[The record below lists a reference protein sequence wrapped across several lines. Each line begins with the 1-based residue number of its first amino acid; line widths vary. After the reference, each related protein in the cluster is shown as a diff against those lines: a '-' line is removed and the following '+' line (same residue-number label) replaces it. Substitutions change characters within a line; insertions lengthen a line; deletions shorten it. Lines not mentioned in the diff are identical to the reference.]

1 MLNHVRPRQTSWEYK
16 PEEDAFV
23 ITALTKLYKG
33 DQVFDSYGRK
43 DNRRLFFCY
52 GFVEDDNQ
60 DGNGC
65 SPNTVPV
72 AVLPRHMTSL
82 DGLRDPHSCVRSST
96 RFSPLDAEE
105 DCGFFYNRLVLNVM
119 ETEEAQEE
127 KAGAV
132 GPEAAKDG
140 SFGSVLHERSRW
152 VCANSSVF
160 TSNLVVMNDCT
171 FYDHSQSQYAFLS
184 MCHDDAGTTTIFSVI
199 S

>member
-1 MLNHVRPRQTSWEYK
+1 MTEAMEALSEAHDLLNT
-16 PEEDAFV
+16 
-23 ITALTKLYKG
+23 
-33 DQVFDSYGRK
+33 
-43 DNRRLFFCY
+43 RLFVYCLLY
-52 GFVEDDNQ
+52 TTEICIMNVGVRDIDYVTE
-60 DGNGC
+60 
-65 SPNTVPV
+65 
-72 AVLPRHMTSL
+72 H
-82 DGLRDPHSCVRSST
+82 LRIH
-96 RFSPLDAEE
+96 FAAM
-105 DCGFFYNRLVLNVM
+105 M
-119 ETEEAQEE
+119 ENEEAQEE

>member
-72 AVLPRHMTSL
+72 AVLPRHMT
-82 DGLRDPHSCVRSST
+82 RRKTVASST
-96 RFSPLDAEE
+96 TDW
-105 DCGFFYNRLVLNVM
+105 C
-119 ETEEAQEE
+119 
-127 KAGAV
+127 
-132 GPEAAKDG
+132 
-140 SFGSVLHERSRW
+140 
-152 VCANSSVF
+152 
-160 TSNLVVMNDCT
+160 
-171 FYDHSQSQYAFLS
+171 
-184 MCHDDAGTTTIFSVI
+184 
-199 S
+199 

>member
-1 MLNHVRPRQTSWEYK
+1 M
-16 PEEDAFV
+16 

-119 ETEEAQEE
+119 ENEEAQEE

>member
-1 MLNHVRPRQTSWEYK
+1 MST
-16 PEEDAFV
+16 
-23 ITALTKLYKG
+23 ITAVLHNFYLIC
-33 DQVFDSYGRK
+33 QWH
-43 DNRRLFFCY
+43 RRPF
-52 GFVEDDNQ
+52 
-60 DGNGC
+60 
-65 SPNTVPV
+65 
-72 AVLPRHMTSL
+72 
-82 DGLRDPHSCVRSST
+82 
-96 RFSPLDAEE
+96 EE
-105 DCGFFYNRLVLNVM
+105 ESNDLEALHRLNVM
-119 ETEEAQEE
+119 ENEEAQEE